1 MACAIVGVSDGSMW
15 SFVHTPFWCG
25 WRPVSIDIRDGTQI
39 GDVQYA
45 ASNTVPAAARASR
58 WGVSTTASP

>member
-1 MACAIVGVSDGSMW
+1 MW
-15 SFVHTPFWCG
+15 SLVHTPFWCG

-45 ASNTVPAAARASR
+45 ASNTVPDAASASR
-58 WGVSTTASP
+58 WGVPTTASP